1 MTMVRRS
8 LGLVAV
14 ASLLACVG
22 CSSVAGAKFKL
33 FVNRNNQEI
42 VTDDKFAFVAGDQF
56 RLRFTPLRAGYFYIV
71 EKGSSGNYAMLFP
84 RPELAGG
91 ESWMARWQ
99 WGREVFVPSKG
110 WFVID
115 KQPGVETLYVCSAKR
130 PILPLERLM
139 TMQTATTKDFEDAL
153 QQTRETQ
160 PSDSI
165 SSKAYEMGWVI
176 LKSTSD
182 LGRAVLVG
190 DVMLRHE

>member
-1 MTMVRRS
+1 MTMARRN

-22 CSSVAGAKFKL
+22 CGSVAGAKFKL
-33 FVNRNNQEI
+33 LVNRNNQEV
-42 VTDDKFAFVAGDQF
+42 VTDDKYAFRAGDQF
-56 RLRFTPLRAGYFYIV
+56 RLQFTPVRSGYFYIV

-91 ESWMARWQ
+91 ESWMSRRQ
-99 WGREVFVPSKG
+99 WGREVLVPSKG

-115 KQPGVETLYVCSAKR
+115 ARPGVETLYVCSAKR

-139 TMQTATTKDFEDAL
+139 TMQTATPKDFEEAL
-153 QQTRETQ
+153 QKTRETQ
-160 PSDSI
+160 PSDTI
-165 SSKAYEMGWVI
+165 NTKAYELGWVI

-182 LGRAVLVG
+182 WGRAVLVG
-190 DVMLRHE
+190 DVTLRHE